1 MNTMP
6 HLLHPAGQDL
16 LGEWTSPM
24 YSPHSG
30 AGGGGGASHSLTLQK
45 APQWVNSNAWEV
57 GGQNRACGKHTETN
71 HILPDSPRGV

>member
-30 AGGGGGASHSLTLQK
+30 AGGGGGVSFTHSAKGT
-45 APQWVNSNAWEV
+45 PV
-57 GGQNRACGKHTETN
+57 GQQ
-71 HILPDSPRGV
+71 